1 MQLTKNIYEV
11 KERLPTERVCK
22 FDPNKRVIDLNILP
36 MRKDRVITY
45 YEPISIFESKMGHSS
60 SCDQREAKAHW
71 ISLSRGLGGP
81 KAMWSQLQRTS

>member
-22 FDPNKRVIDLNILP
+22 FDPNKRVIDSNILP
-36 MRKDRVITY
+36 MRKDRVIT
-45 YEPISIFESKMGHSS
+45 
-60 SCDQREAKAHW
+60 
-71 ISLSRGLGGP
+71 SLSLHWNLKWATPERSEGILDFVIRGLGGP